1 LFVLWN
7 KIIDEIFELVK
18 LYFYIC
24 GMEKI
29 IHTLID
35 SWVKGVDTYTH
46 NDSTWLIF
54 TDSKKWVV
62 ELTKEKTLWYNYNFF
77 KQIFEFVSLEVVD
90 NQDYITKWV
99 EDNVINKV
107 KEIKS
112 DDFNV
117 SQNLC
122 EDVIENGVKKTNVC
136 NYTDPKTQLM
146 WVKWGNEIDNV
157 IESGIK
163 RTLGQNLNVCHLVDD
178 TIENGVNHTE
188 IGWHQCNNV
197 DDTIEKGV
205 RETMFNQGHR
215 QPAVKNIIENGVRET
230 NHVDV
235 MGFYNTKMEDVL
247 ENGVK
252 KTQGT
257 PGWTHEPKTS
267 NVIDNGIKETKT
279 PGEDGDIVGYL
290 EWVDDKT
297 IRKFPEIINDIIDNG
312 IKETNSWNES
322 IIGDLN
328 QNGCIDNVIKEG
340 VKETKGDASQNP
352 MGKVTKVIK
361 EGIKNPTY

>member
-1 LFVLWN
+1 
-7 KIIDEIFELVK
+7 
-18 LYFYIC
+18 
-24 GMEKI
+24 MEKI

-62 ELTKEKTLWYNYNFF
+62 ELTKEKTLWYNYSFF
-77 KQIFEFVSLEVVD
+77 EQIFEFVSLEVID

-122 EDVIENGVKKTNVC
+122 EDV
-136 NYTDPKTQLM
+136 
-146 WVKWGNEIDNV
+146 
-157 IESGIK
+157 
-163 RTLGQNLNVCHLVDD
+163 
-178 TIENGVNHTE
+178 
-188 IGWHQCNNV
+188 
-197 DDTIEKGV
+197 
-205 RETMFNQGHR
+205 
-215 QPAVKNIIENGVRET
+215 
-230 NHVDV
+230 
-235 MGFYNTKMEDVL
+235 L

-257 PGWTHEPKTS
+257 PGWTHDPKIS
-267 NVIDNGIKETKT
+267 KVIDNGIKETKT

-290 EWVDDKT
+290 EWVDDGGVVGVVCST
-297 IRKFPEIINDIIDNG
+297 IPYIPKIDFLSSSVIINFLI
-312 IKETNSWNES
+312 
-322 IIGDLN
+322 L
-328 QNGCIDNVIKEG
+328 C
-340 VKETKGDASQNP
+340 
-352 MGKVTKVIK
+352 
-361 EGIKNPTY
+361 